1 MRKDRTLT
9 RWLLQKVVDG
19 QPEIPQMP
27 KTAQSQAKKDHC
39 ADYRERGHWKKK
51 ECSRTDRSE
60 EEKLI
65 LHLNGGR
72 MTGTGPHTDEP
83 PGAHG
88 HRKKRGQNSRSWETP
103 VQFIQCRSTL
113 WDPPRRRKWLFKGS
127 QELAPTYSWTP
138 N

>member
-51 ECSRTDRSE
+51 CSRTDRSE

-65 LHLNGGR
+65 LRLNGA
-72 MTGTGPHTDEP
+72 E
-83 PGAHG
+83 
-88 HRKKRGQNSRSWETP
+88 
-103 VQFIQCRSTL
+103 
-113 WDPPRRRKWLFKGS
+113 
-127 QELAPTYSWTP
+127 
-138 N
+138 